1 MKKLLPVLFVFAFAT
16 VKAQT
21 NVIGTTGNV
30 GIGTLNPV
38 SKLQVT
44 DNSRNYFV
52 NRPIAGQSQDGVGI
66 TYILLHE
73 IYTGT
78 PMTDMHVMGKITGIR
93 GGTVAYYRRWT
104 VDVNTSTANNANRGS
119 IISYNEIA
127 RLVTL
132 VYSGKSYLA
141 AEISNSYAM
150 LGFSF
155 TGYASGETLLMVKD
169 SDVTGVALFTAT
181 DPVGIQGNLSL
192 GTFSSAAK
200 LDIDGGPTW
209 TTNNWKKSMKL
220 YNGSAIELAGAT
232 RSFGLGASGANLY
245 FSHANSDGT
254 GAANYF
260 MIADGNTGNISI
272 GGSAPVAN
280 YKLTVDGT
288 LGARRIKVQQGAWA
302 DYVFHPDYQLPSLQ
316 EVENFVTAEKHLEGI
331 PSEKE
336 VLEKGLDLGDF
347 DQQLLKKVEE
357 LTLYIIQLNKNVER
371 LNKQVAEQQQTIATL
386 KAKK

>member
-1 MKKLLPVLFVFAFAT
+1 MKKLLPVLFVFAFT
-16 VKAQT
+16 SVKAQT

-38 SKLQVT
+38 SKLQVS
-44 DNSRNYFV
+44 DNGRNYYV
-52 NRPIAGQSQDGVGI
+52 NRPIVGQSQDSQGI

-78 PMTDMHVMGKITGIR
+78 PMIDMHVMGKITGLR

-104 VDVNTSTANNANRGS
+104 VDVNTATANNTNKGS

-132 VYSGKSYLA
+132 VYNGKSYLA
-141 AEISNSYAM
+141 AEIANSYAM

-155 TGYASGETLLMVKD
+155 TGYASGESLLMVKD
-169 SDVTGVALFTAT
+169 DDVTSVALFTAT
-181 DPVGIQGNLSL
+181 DPIAIQGNLSL
-192 GTFSSAAK
+192 GTQSSLAR
-200 LDIDGGPTW
+200 LDVAGGPIW
-209 TTNNWKKSMKL
+209 TTNNWLKSMKL
-220 YNGSAIELAGAT
+220 YNGSAIEFTGAT

-245 FSHANSDGT
+245 FSNMNLDGS
-254 GAANYF
+254 GGANYF
-260 MIADGNTGNISI
+260 MAADGNTGNMSI
-272 GGSAPVAN
+272 GSSSPSPN
-280 YKLTVDGT
+280 YKLTVEGT
-288 LGARRIKVQQGAWA
+288 LGARRVKVQQGAWA

-316 EVENFVTAEKHLEGI
+316 EVEHFVTTEKHLEGI

-336 VLEKGLDLGDF
+336 VVEKGLDLGEF

-371 LNKQVAEQQQTIATL
+371 LNKQVAAQQQTIATL
-386 KAKK
+386 QAK

>member
-1 MKKLLPVLFVFAFAT
+1 MKKLLPVLFVFAFT
-16 VKAQT
+16 SVKAQT

-38 SKLQVT
+38 SKLQVS
-44 DNSRNYFV
+44 DNGRNYYV
-52 NRPIAGQSQDGVGI
+52 NRPIVGQSQDSQGI

-78 PMTDMHVMGKITGIR
+78 PMVDMHVMGKITGIR

-104 VDVNTSTANNANRGS
+104 VEVNTATANNTNKGS

-132 VYSGKSYLA
+132 VYNGKSYLA
-141 AEISNSYAM
+141 AEIANSYAM

-155 TGYASGETLLMVKD
+155 TGYASGESLLMVKD
-169 SDVTGVALFTAT
+169 DDVTSVALFTAT
-181 DPVGIQGNLSL
+181 DPIAIQGNLSL

-209 TTNNWKKSMKL
+209 TTHGWRKSIKL
-220 YNGSAIELAGAT
+220 YNAAAIEFAST
-232 RSFGLGASGANLY
+232 SRSFGLGASGANLY
-245 FSHANSDGT
+245 FSNMNSDGS
-254 GAANYF
+254 GVANYF
-260 MIADGNTGNISI
+260 LVADGNTGNMSI
-272 GGSAPVAN
+272 GGPNPVAN
-280 YKLTVDGT
+280 YKLTVEGT
-288 LGARRIKVQQGAWA
+288 LGARRVKVQQGAWA
-302 DYVFHPDYQLPSLQ
+302 DYVFHPEYELPSLQ
-316 EVENFVTAEKHLEGI
+316 EVEHFVTTEKHLEGI

-336 VLEKGLDLGDF
+336 VLEKGLDLGEF

-371 LNKQVAEQQQTIATL
+371 LNKQVAAQQQTIATL
-386 KAKK
+386 QAK

>member
-1 MKKLLPVLFVFAFAT
+1 MKKLFPVLFVFAFTA

-38 SKLQVT
+38 SKLQVV
-44 DNSRNYFV
+44 DNSRNYYV

-78 PMTDMHVMGKITGIR
+78 LITDKHVMGKITGIR
-93 GGTVAYYRRWT
+93 GSTGAYNRKWT
-104 VDVNTSTANNANRGS
+104 VEVNTAAAYNANKGS

-127 RLVTL
+127 RLVTV
-132 VYSGKSYLA
+132 VYNGKSYLA
-141 AEISNSYAM
+141 AEIANSYAM

-155 TGYASGETLLMVKD
+155 TGYASGETLLMVKA
-169 SDVTGVALFTAT
+169 SDVTGVALFTST
-181 DPVGIQGNLSL
+181 DPIGIQGNLSL
-192 GTFSSAAK
+192 GTQSSSAR
-200 LDIDGGPTW
+200 LDISGGPTW
-209 TTNNWKKSMKL
+209 TTNNWTKSVRL
-220 YNGSAIELAGAT
+220 YNGSGIEFHSVS
-232 RSFGLGASGANLY
+232 RSFGIGATGNNFY
-245 FSHANSDGT
+245 FFHANTDNT
-254 GAANYF
+254 GGANYF

-272 GGSAPVAN
+272 GGTNPVAN
-280 YKLTVDGT
+280 YKLSVDGT

-302 DYVFHPDYQLPSLQ
+302 DYVFHPGYQLPSLQ

-386 KAKK
+386 QAK

>member
-1 MKKLLPVLFVFAFAT
+1 MKKLLPVLFVFAFTA

-30 GIGTLNPV
+30 GIGTLSPV
-38 SKLQVT
+38 SKLQVV
-44 DNSRNYFV
+44 DNNRNYFV

-78 PMTDMHVMGKITGIR
+78 LMLDKHVMGKITGIR
-93 GGTVAYYRRWT
+93 GSSGAYNRKWT
-104 VDVNTSTANNANRGS
+104 VEVNTSTAYNANKGS
-119 IISYNEIA
+119 IISFNEIA

-132 VYSGKSYLA
+132 VYGGKSYVA
-141 AEISNSYAM
+141 AEIANSYAM
-150 LGFSF
+150 FAFSF

-181 DPVGIQGNLSL
+181 DPIGIQGSLSL
-192 GTFSSAAK
+192 GTQSSSAR
-200 LDIDGGPTW
+200 LDVLGGPTW
-209 TTNNWKKSMKL
+209 TTNNWQKSMKL
-220 YNGSAIELAGAT
+220 YNGSGIEFAGSV

-245 FSHANSDGT
+245 FSHVNPNGT
-254 GAANYF
+254 GGANYF

-272 GGSAPVAN
+272 GGANPVAN
-280 YKLTVDGT
+280 YKLIVDGT
-288 LGARRIKVQQGAWA
+288 LGARRIKVQQGGWA
-302 DYVFHPDYQLPSLQ
+302 DYVFHPGYQLPSLQ
-316 EVENFVTAEKHLEGI
+316 DVENFVTAEKHLEGI

-386 KAKK
+386 QAKK

>member
-1 MKKLLPVLFVFAFAT
+1 MKKLLPVLFVFAFTT

-38 SKLQVT
+38 SKLQVS
-44 DNSRNYFV
+44 DNGRNYFV
-52 NRPIAGQSQDGVGI
+52 NRAIVGQSEDSQGLN
-66 TYILLHE
+66 YILLHE

-78 PMTDMHVMGKITGIR
+78 PMADMHVMGKITGIR

-104 VDVNTSTANNANRGS
+104 VDVNTATANNMNKGTL
-119 IISYNEIA
+119 ISYNEIT

-132 VYSGKSYLA
+132 VYNGKTYLA
-141 AEISNSYAM
+141 TEIANSYAM

-155 TGYASGETLLMVKD
+155 TGYASGESLILVKD
-169 SDVTGVALFTAT
+169 DNVINVLPFVPT
-181 DPVGIQGNLSL
+181 DAIAIQGNLSV
-192 GTFSSAAK
+192 GAATSAAR
-200 LDIDGGPTW
+200 LDVEGGPTW
-209 TTNNWKKSMKL
+209 TTNAWKKSMKL
-220 YNGSAIELAGAT
+220 YNGSAIEFAGAT

-245 FSHANSDGT
+245 FSNMHSDGS

-260 MIADGNTGNISI
+260 MAADGNTGNMSI
-272 GGSAPVAN
+272 GSATPSAN
-280 YKLTVDGT
+280 YKLTVEGT
-288 LGARRIKVQQGAWA
+288 IGARRVKVQQGAWA
-302 DYVFHPDYQLPSLQ
+302 DYVFHPEYELPSLQ
-316 EVENFVTAEKHLEGI
+316 EVEHFVTTQKHLEGI

-371 LNKQVAEQQQTIATL
+371 LNKQVAAQQQTIATL
-386 KAKK
+386 QAK